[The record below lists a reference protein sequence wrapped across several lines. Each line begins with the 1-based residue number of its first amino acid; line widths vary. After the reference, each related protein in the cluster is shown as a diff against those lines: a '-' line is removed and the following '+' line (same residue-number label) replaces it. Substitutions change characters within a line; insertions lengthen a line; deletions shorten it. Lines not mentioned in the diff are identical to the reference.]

1 MSLTVKRV
9 YDPPS
14 PKDGY
19 RVLVDRLWPRGL
31 KKDAAALDLWVKE
44 VGPSRELRQWFGHE
58 PTRWEGFRHRYA
70 GELDAAPDTGC
81 GLKLFEREVFL
92 RLPYFDHMH
101 RYLPALMQ
109 RAGWKTVSVPVNHR
123 HRSAGVSKYNNLN
136 RALVGISDLRGV
148 AWLIKR
154 GKVAPTEEMP

>member
-1 MSLTVKRV
+1 MASRGEEPMSLSVKRV

-31 KKDAAALDLWVKE
+31 KKEQAALDLWVKE

-70 GELDAAPDTGC
+70 GELDTAPAHWQPLLEKARRGHVTLLFGARDEEHNNAVALKAYLETYLAAQG
-81 GLKLFEREVFL
+81 
-92 RLPYFDHMH
+92 
-101 RYLPALMQ
+101 
-109 RAGWKTVSVPVNHR
+109 R
-123 HRSAGVSKYNNLN
+123 H
-136 RALVGISDLRGV
+136 
-148 AWLIKR
+148 
-154 GKVAPTEEMP
+154 

>member
-31 KKDAAALDLWVKE
+31 KKDSAALDLWMKE

-58 PTRWEGFRHRYA
+58 PARWEGFRHRYA
-70 GELDAAPDTGC
+70 GELDADPDTWQTLAEKARRHHVTLLFGARDEEHNNAVA
-81 GLKLFEREVFL
+81 LKA
-92 RLPYFDHMH
+92 
-101 RYLPALMQ
+101 YLENYLAAHGP
-109 RAGWKTVSVPVNHR
+109 H
-123 HRSAGVSKYNNLN
+123 
-136 RALVGISDLRGV
+136 
-148 AWLIKR
+148 
-154 GKVAPTEEMP
+154 

>member
-1 MSLTVKRV
+1 MSLAVKRV

-31 KKDAAALDLWVKE
+31 KKEAAALDLWVKE

-70 GELDAAPDTGC
+70 GELDAVPENWQALAEKARRGRVTLLFGARDEEHNNAVA
-81 GLKLFEREVFL
+81 LKA
-92 RLPYFDHMH
+92 
-101 RYLPALMQ
+101 YLEGYLAAHCP
-109 RAGWKTVSVPVNHR
+109 H
-123 HRSAGVSKYNNLN
+123 
-136 RALVGISDLRGV
+136 
-148 AWLIKR
+148 
-154 GKVAPTEEMP
+154 

>member
-1 MSLTVKRV
+1 MSLAVKRV

-58 PTRWEGFRHRYA
+58 PSRWEGFRHRYA
-70 GELDAAPDTGC
+70 GELDAIPETWQALAEKARRSHVTLLFGARDEEHNNAVA
-81 GLKLFEREVFL
+81 LKA
-92 RLPYFDHMH
+92 
-101 RYLPALMQ
+101 YLESYLAAHGP
-109 RAGWKTVSVPVNHR
+109 H
-123 HRSAGVSKYNNLN
+123 
-136 RALVGISDLRGV
+136 
-148 AWLIKR
+148 
-154 GKVAPTEEMP
+154 